1 MNIALTEAVAA
12 VKSQAP
18 DLFGVRFEKTCEGQP
33 EVISFQTFAEL
44 LLRTASPDERFG
56 VHGEQ
61 TIFGIEVKG
70 PGGRQWFE
78 PGADDLPPLLAQ
90 AIPGW
95 FGDAVVLPILRALGA
110 EPASPIRTDFVAVA
124 TGEGVY
130 APHLALSWD
139 GGTATAW
146 YHDAAPPTMFA
157 CRVDTLGGTA
167 LKSIGE
173 ALARSWPGAATACTG
188 AVH

>member
-1 MNIALTEAVAA
+1 MNIALSEAICA

-18 DLFGVRFEKTCEGQP
+18 DLFGVRFEKMCAGQP
-33 EVISFQTFAEL
+33 DAISFDTLGDL

-56 VHGEQ
+56 VHGQ
-61 TIFGIEVKG
+61 QVFVGLEVRG

-78 PGADDLPPLLAQ
+78 VDAPDLPPLLAQ
-90 AIPGW
+90 AVPA
-95 FGDAVVLPILRALGA
+95 FFAEAVTRPILRALGA

-124 TGEGVY
+124 MGEGVY

-157 CRVDTLGGTA
+157 CHVDTLSGTA
-167 LKSIGE
+167 LNAIGE
-173 ALARSWPGAATACTG
+173 ALARSWPGAATATMG